1 MTVPANISSDK
12 IVAIRRK
19 TGAGIMDC
27 KRAVQEASGD
37 MDRAVEILRKKG
49 LADLSG
55 RMGRSMKEGVVA
67 AKISDDGK
75 AAAMVELDCETDFSA
90 RNPEFKELA
99 ASFVLRLLETSISD
113 PANDPSIKDNVAKL
127 AAKMGENMQF
137 RRSVRYQLSGSGVL
151 NYYIHTD
158 SKKGAL
164 VELGFEGQESSASL
178 PEAAREIALQVV
190 AMSPG
195 WISGKDVP
203 PEVVA
208 KEKEIY
214 RANALNQGKPERAV
228 EKMLEG
234 RMKKFFRENC
244 LLEQASIRDSK
255 TTVSAMLE
263 QASAK
268 VGGALTVKRFEN
280 YLVGAE

>member
-1 MTVPANISSDK
+1 
-12 IVAIRRK
+12 
-19 TGAGIMDC
+19 MDC
-27 KRAVQEASGD
+27 KRAVQEAFGD
-37 MDRAVEILRKKG
+37 MDKAVEILRKKG

-55 RMGRSMKEGVVA
+55 RLGRSMKEGVVT

-75 AAAMVELDCETDFSA
+75 TAAMVELDCETDFSA
-90 RNPEFKELA
+90 RNPEFKRLA
-99 ASFVLRLLETSISD
+99 DDLVLRLLETSISD
-113 PANDPSIKDNVAKL
+113 PANDPSIKDSIAHL
-127 AAKMGENMQF
+127 AAKMGENM
-137 RRSVRYQLSGSGVL
+137 RLGRSVRYQLSGSGVL
-151 NYYIHTD
+151 NCYVHTD
-158 SKKGAL
+158 NKKGAL
-164 VELGFEGQESSASL
+164 VELGFDGQEPASQSFSLSAASPL
-178 PEAAREIALQVV
+178 AREVALQVV
-190 AMSPG
+190 AMSPR

-214 RANALNQGKPERAV
+214 RANALNQGKPERAM
-228 EKMLEG
+228 EKMLQG
-234 RMKKFFRENC
+234 RIKKFFKENC

-268 VGGALTVKRFEN
+268 VGGVLTVKRFEN